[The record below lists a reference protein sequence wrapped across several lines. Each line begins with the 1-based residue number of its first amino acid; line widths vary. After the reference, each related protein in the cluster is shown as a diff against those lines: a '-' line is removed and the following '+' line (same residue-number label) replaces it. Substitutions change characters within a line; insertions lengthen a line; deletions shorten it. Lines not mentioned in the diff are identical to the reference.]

1 MDPGTTTPAPLAARP
16 ALLLALALATGCQG
30 PGGPLA
36 VEPPRTLEVVL
47 AFRPEATEAARAE
60 LRARYA
66 GAAATRLLPGAE
78 RWRLADARVLEAL
91 AAEPAVRFAHV
102 NHKRRLVPPIAGA
115 APALRA
121 LRSWLPDAIDHHGD
135 DVPVSSSPGWTPGTE
150 PNDPRAARQWHL
162 PAARFP
168 EAWRL
173 GRGAGVIVAVIDSG
187 VDPDH
192 PDLAAN
198 LLPLIDEVV
207 AMGGHDVVGS
217 ANYDGRDGHGHGTH
231 VSGLIAAIASNA
243 LGGAGGAPE
252 AKILPVKVTPTS
264 GETDDAT
271 IARGIAD
278 AVDRGARVLN
288 LSIGGPDPSPL
299 LLEALNYAFERGATV
314 VIAAGNDGGPVNY
327 PAAYRGVLAVGATT
341 AAGRVA
347 SYSSRGGE
355 LILVAPGGGQAELGE
370 GPALHST
377 FPTYRAYLN
386 RQEATPSGYGD
397 SAGTSMAAPL
407 VSAAAA
413 LILGRAPELAGP
425 QVRTRLAA
433 STGLAGHDDA
443 RGFGP
448 LDVARA
454 MAEP

>member
-1 MDPGTTTPAPLAARP
+1 MEPGTAIPAPLRARP
-16 ALLLALALATGCQG
+16 ALLLALAITAGCQG
-30 PGGPLA
+30 SGGPVA
-36 VEPPRTLEVVL
+36 TAPPLSLDVVI
-47 AFRPEATEAARAE
+47 AFRPEATEAARAA
-60 LRARYA
+60 LQARYA
-66 GAAATRLLPGAE
+66 DGAPTRLLPGAE
-78 RWRLADARVLEAL
+78 RWRLATAEAL
-91 AAEPAVRFAHV
+91 GVLVAEPAVKFAHV
-102 NHKRRLVPPIAGA
+102 NHRRRLVAPVADA
-115 APALRA
+115 APAIRA
-121 LRSWLPDAIDHHGD
+121 LQSWLPDALDHHGESA
-135 DVPVSSSPGWTPGTE
+135 PASSPPRWTPGTE

-173 GRGAGVIVAVIDSG
+173 GRGAGVTVAVIDSG

-192 PDLAAN
+192 PDLASN

-217 ANYDGRDGHGHGTH
+217 TNFDGRDGHGHGTH
-231 VSGLIAAIASNA
+231 VSGLIAAVADNTI
-243 LGGAGGAPE
+243 GGAGGAPQ

-327 PAAYRGVLAVGATT
+327 PAAYGGVIAVGATT

-347 SYSSRGGE
+347 SYSSRGSE
-355 LILVAPGGGQAELGE
+355 LILVAPGGGPAEGGE

-377 FPTYRAYLN
+377 LPTYRAYLT
-386 RQEATPSGYGD
+386 RQDATPSGYGD

-413 LILGRAPELAGP
+413 LVLGRAPELAGP

-433 STGLAGHDDA
+433 STGLEGHDET